1 MVGKVLTE
9 RFISKEVLKTP
20 MIRAWKPTG
29 SVSFK
34 QLGPNLFLVDFQNWW
49 DKDKILGD
57 RPWTFD
63 GDLFSIVDFN
73 GLTPIEDPE
82 FSKAAFWVRMYKLP
96 LACMGREVGMQVGST
111 VGEVEDMDVL
121 DDGVGWGEFL
131 RVKIRIDLSKPLARG
146 RVIKLQGKEIWVAFQ
161 YEKIPWFC
169 FKCGVV
175 LHNSKK
181 CGIYGGRKTQRAE
194 ETKEF
199 GPWLRVPSPKRRFGQ
214 GNGQPQNK
222 NFEPT
227 YHGQSSG
234 GTMGTRSWRESE
246 QEDDGGRRRQRWVWH
261 GAAAEEAQG
270 DEGLFTKVIKFPY
283 KETEDY
289 DRSDSGGFDFNAIED
304 EGENIP
310 SEGE

>member
-49 DKDKILGD
+49 DKDRILGD

-73 GLTPIEDPE
+73 GLTLIEDLE

-121 DDGVGWGEFL
+121 DDRVGWGNFYGLKSILISQSHWQGSEL
-131 RVKIRIDLSKPLARG
+131 LSCRG
-146 RVIKLQGKEIWVAFQ
+146 RRYGWLSNMRKFPSFASNVGWFYTTVKNVVNMEVGKHRERRRLRSSDHGFGFHHQKEDLV
-161 YEKIPWFC
+161 K
-169 FKCGVV
+169 GMGS
-175 LHNSKK
+175 L
-181 CGIYGGRKTQRAE
+181 
-194 ETKEF
+194 ETKILNLHTMVNLQEE
-199 GPWLRVPSPKRRFGQ
+199 PWEPGHG
-214 GNGQPQNK
+214 GNQNK
-222 NFEPT
+222 KMTVVEEDK
-227 YHGQSSG
+227 GGS
-234 GTMGTRSWRESE
+234 GTM
-246 QEDDGGRRRQRWVWH
+246 Q
-261 GAAAEEAQG
+261 
-270 DEGLFTKVIKFPY
+270 
-283 KETEDY
+283 
-289 DRSDSGGFDFNAIED
+289 
-304 EGENIP
+304 
-310 SEGE
+310 